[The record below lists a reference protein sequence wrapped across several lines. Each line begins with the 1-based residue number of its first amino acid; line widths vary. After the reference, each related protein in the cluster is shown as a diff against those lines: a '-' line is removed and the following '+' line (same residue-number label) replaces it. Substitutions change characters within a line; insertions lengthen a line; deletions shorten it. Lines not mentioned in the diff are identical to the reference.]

1 MILVGRGG
9 ITKRLCGEPSFKH
22 FYLWLGR
29 IPAEPLGVAFVA
41 SWSKTCTATP
51 TNPSRRR
58 A

>member
-29 IPAEPLGVAFVA
+29 IPAKPLGVAFVA
-41 SWSKTCTATP
+41 KLV
-51 TNPSRRR
+51 
-58 A
+58 